1 MTIAVVKYNAGNI
14 QSVLFALERLGVQ
27 GVWTDDPDTL
37 YKADKVIFPGQGEA
51 STAMRY
57 LRERG
62 LDEVLRGLTQPTLGI
77 CIGQQLFC
85 THSEE
90 NDTDCLGVF
99 GARVRRFSGKGGLK
113 VPQMGWNRL
122 HSLRGPLFKGVP
134 EQSYVYFIHSYYVEQ
149 DAHSIALADYGETF
163 SAGTQRD
170 NYFAVQF
177 HPEKSGP
184 AGQQILKNFIDL

>member
-1 MTIAVVKYNAGNI
+1 MIAVVKYNAGNI

-27 GVWTDDPDTL
+27 GVWTDDPDVL

-62 LDEVLRGLTQPTLGI
+62 LDDVLRNLKQPTLGI

-85 THSEE
+85 SHSEE

-99 GARVRRFSGKGGLK
+99 STRVRRFSGKDGLK

-122 HSLRGPLFKGVP
+122 HSLHGPLFKGVA
-134 EQSYVYFIHSYYVEQ
+134 ERSYVYFIHSYYVEQ
-149 DAHSIALADYGETF
+149 DGYSIALADYGETF
-163 SAGTQRD
+163 SAGIQRD
-170 NYFAVQF
+170 NYFALQF

-184 AGQQILKNFIDL
+184 AGQQILKNFIDM